1 MWYVNSIGLVKTPRG
16 VTIDG
21 VQHPRNIFRLWS
33 KDELAAIGIKPAS
46 ITAVDSRYLNTGE
59 ITWNTSG
66 AEVVGT
72 YATTDKDVATLK
84 TEMAAQVNS
93 IAASTLAKSDWMSIR
108 EADGGTAMPA
118 DWKTYRAAVRTAS
131 NTKETEIDALA
142 NMDAVKAYEAHPVT
156 YTRLTTTYA
165 ADGTPSYGAPNITS
179 DTTVNKVN
187 WTEEGGHTDSWP
199 IAPDHEADPAFVSVA
214 NT

>member
-72 YATTDKDVATLK
+72 YATTDKDAAALK
-84 TEMAAQVNS
+84 TEMAATVNS
-93 IAASTLAKSDWMSIR
+93 IAASTLAQSDWMSIR

-118 DWKTYRAAVRTAS
+118 DWKTYRAAVRATS
-131 NTKETEIDALA
+131 NDKEAEIAALA
-142 NMDAVKAYEAHPVT
+142 DMDAVKAYQNHPVVE
-156 YTRLTTTYA
+156 TRKVAEYDD
-165 ADGTPSYGAPNITS
+165 DGNESYG
-179 DTTVNKVN
+179 DE
-187 WTEEGGHTDSWP
+187 TEEHNRDVDKTTFGWP
-199 IAPDHEADPAFVSVA
+199 TAPDAEEDPAFVSIVDA
-214 NT
+214 